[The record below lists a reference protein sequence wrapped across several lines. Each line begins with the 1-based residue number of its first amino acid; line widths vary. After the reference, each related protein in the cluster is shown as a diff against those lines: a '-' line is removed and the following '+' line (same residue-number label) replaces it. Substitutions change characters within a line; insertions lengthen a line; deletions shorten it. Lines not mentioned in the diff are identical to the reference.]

1 MHFNKKRAIAVFMAI
16 VLAIQ
21 IQSCGEDNIITPP
34 SEHTDAEGLLIMNES
49 FTDTVL
55 YVFRGEFKSGFD
67 TLSVPLGTISPHW
80 KIYFINKDTVRIDPP
95 AGSDYSPGFTVGSSS
110 IAQIFQDDPV
120 NEIEKWAFHLR
131 GISIGNTTL
140 TIKIIHTGHSDF
152 TTPPIPVVV
161 DPNIIG
167 EASGMKLYFE
177 ENGELIFRDSSGIIT
192 GPGFSVNA
200 GDTSEHAVVKFYD
213 KSGSLFTPPY
223 PQYGLSGIIGNINAA
238 EFINE
243 APAEPFVIRVRGI
256 NTGNTSLIID
266 LKEGLNTIYNSASV
280 PVIITP

>member
-67 TLSVPLGTISPHW
+67 TLNVPLGTISPHW
-80 KIYFINKDTVRIDPP
+80 EIYFINKDTVRTDPP
-95 AGSDYSPGFTVGSSS
+95 SGSEFTPGFVIGNSA

-120 NEIEKWAFHLR
+120 NEKWAFHLR
-131 GISIGNTTL
+131 GISTGNTTL
-140 TIKIIHTGHSDF
+140 TIKLNHAGHSDF
-152 TTPPIPVVV
+152 TTPLIPVKV

-167 EASGMKLYFE
+167 EAVGMKLYFE

-192 GPGFSVNA
+192 GPGYSINA
-200 GDTSEHAVVKFYD
+200 GDTSGHSVVKFYD

-223 PQYGLSGIIGNINAA
+223 PLYDVNGVFVNSSLA

-243 APAEPFVIRVRGI
+243 APSEPFVIRVRGI
-256 NTGNTSLIID
+256 SAGNTNLIID
-266 LKEGLNTIYNSASV
+266 LMQGTATIYNSRPV
-280 PVIITP
+280 PVNILP